1 MYLFM
6 VIVHVAAA
14 IAVIGP
20 ALLAPFDGIKAVDRH
35 DADDIHSQGRRTM
48 FFNALTVGVFLTGA
62 LALPFSSD
70 YGFSDPW
77 VVISM
82 TAYFIAAIVGIGVL
96 PVTFAHCG
104 KALQDNHSGDT
115 ATRIMI
121 EQSRG
126 RLTSM
131 TTITAAM
138 YGLIVIMMVVKP
150 FS

>member
-1 MYLFM
+1 MYLFL
-6 VIVHVAAA
+6 VILHVAAA
-14 IAVIGP
+14 LAVIGP
-20 ALLAPFDGIKAVDRH
+20 ALLSPFDGIKAVDRH
-35 DADDIHSQGRRTM
+35 DADAIHAQGRRTM
-48 FFNALTVGVFLTGA
+48 FFNALTVGVFVFGA
-62 LALPFSSD
+62 LALLFSSD

-77 VVISM
+77 IVISI
-82 TAYFIAAIVGIGVL
+82 TAYFIAAIIGIGVL

-104 KALQDNHSGDT
+104 KALQDHVGDT
-115 ATRIMI
+115 SSIRAMI